1 MWNETKGVGSGY
13 YRRLVLPGEKGQW
26 QFCSW
31 KDCAA
36 LGYKPPLTR
45 AIAEQHVIDWQNDS
59 SGSHAQYALVQC
71 GTCHNFHNGARFR
84 EEPVSDWTGT
94 RCFYCKPPYSNSDI
108 KVGNA
113 MKNGEVRKLPKS
125 SSPMW
130 AEQWACMGTA
140 KVPYIV
146 SRKKINM
153 GHEIEDNWACS
164 CPDWTR
170 HTPRVECKH
179 IVRVQKKEGLLTVAH
194 KPGATSADAAAFEQW
209 KHLQKL
215 KKLGTAGEVEMVG
228 DRTGRKF
235 R

>member
-1 MWNETKGVGSGY
+1 MSKESVWNETKGVGSGY
-13 YRRLVLPGEKGQW
+13 YKRRILFSEPDTW

-31 KDCAA
+31 NNCTD
-36 LGYKPPLTR
+36 LNFKPPSTR
-45 AIAEQHVIDWQNDS
+45 AIAE
-59 SGSHAQYALVQC
+59 SHIAEWGDIGGLFYQYALVQC
-71 GTCHNFHNGARFR
+71 SGCHAFHNGS
-84 EEPVSDWTGT
+84 SDWTGGK
-94 RCFYCKPPYSNSDI
+94 CFDCMPVNT
-108 KVGNA
+108 N
-113 MKNGEVRKLPKS
+113 MKNGDVRKLPKS